1 MNSTILRTASK
12 ALLPIFLL
20 ASLII
25 LLRGH
30 NEPGGGFIGGLM
42 AVIAVALYA
51 IAAGPDQ
58 ARKALRFDALNIAGV
73 GLLAAT
79 VAGLW
84 GQAVH
89 GAFLQGV
96 WPYYGPNEA
105 GKLEGLPVGSILLFD
120 AGVYLTVLGAV
131 SAIIFALEDAVY
143 HSDDGDN
150 SGETE

>member
-143 HSDDGDN
+143 HADDGDKP
-150 SGETE
+150 GETE

>member
-1 MNSTILRTASK
+1 MNSTILRTATK

-20 ASLII
+20 ASILI
-25 LLRGH
+25 LWRGH

-58 ARKALRFDALNIAGV
+58 ARKALRFDALNIAGI

-79 VAGLW
+79 IAGIW
-84 GQAVH
+84 GQAIH

-96 WPYYGPNEA
+96 WPFYGPNEV

-120 AGVYLTVLGAV
+120 TGVYLTVLGAV
-131 SAIIFALEDAVY
+131 SAIIFALEDAVF
-143 HSDDGDN
+143 SADDGPK